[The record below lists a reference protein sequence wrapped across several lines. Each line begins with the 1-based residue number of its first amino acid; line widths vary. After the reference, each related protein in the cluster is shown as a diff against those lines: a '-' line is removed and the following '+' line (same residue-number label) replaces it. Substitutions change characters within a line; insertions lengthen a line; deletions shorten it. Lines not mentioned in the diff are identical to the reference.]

1 MRTQSVRNA
10 LRFPRATLY
19 AIGVSIDERR
29 QNVNTKTI
37 VILGGGVGG
46 LVVANELRHKLP
58 HEHKVVLVEKNPEH
72 AFAPSFLWL
81 MTGDRQPNRI
91 TKPVLSLA
99 RSGVEV
105 IQAEVKNI
113 DIANRSVITT
123 QRSLSYDY
131 LVVALGTELAP
142 EIIPGL
148 AEAAYSFYTFE
159 ETKRLQQ
166 ALTQFKEGTIA
177 VVVCSL
183 PYKCP
188 GAPHEGA
195 MLIADYF
202 RRRGL
207 RDKVIVH
214 LFTPEPQ
221 PMPVAGPQ
229 LGEAVKQMLASKGI
243 SFHPLHK
250 LTSVDVQKSRL
261 LFEGKEPV
269 TYDLLI
275 AIPPHR
281 APSLVREA
289 GLANEAGWVPVDRA
303 TLKTKFENIYAIGD
317 ITAIGI
323 PGRWKADVPM
333 MLPKAGIFA
342 HDQAEIVAQRIVD
355 EIKGIVPKAQFCGA
369 GYCML
374 EAGEGLAGFAY
385 GDFFAEPSPHLELRN
400 IGRAWHLGKVLF
412 EQWWLA
418 PFGIRKSVL
427 HTALRLGAKVLKIP
441 VSV

>member
-1 MRTQSVRNA
+1 VS
-10 LRFPRATLY
+10 AT
-19 AIGVSIDERR
+19 
-29 QNVNTKTI
+29 TI

-46 LVVANELRHKLP
+46 LVAANELRHRLP
-58 HEHKVVLVEKNPEH
+58 HEHKVILVEKNPEH

-81 MTGDRQPNRI
+81 MTGDRAPNKI
-91 TKPVLSLA
+91 TKPVLSLV
-99 RSGVEV
+99 RPGVDV
-105 IQAEVKNI
+105 IQAEVRNI
-113 DIANRSVITT
+113 DIANRSVTTT
-123 QRSLSYDY
+123 QCSLTYDY
-131 LVVALGTELAP
+131 LLVALGAELAP

-166 ALTQFKEGTIA
+166 ALTEFKEGTIA
-177 VVVCSL
+177 VVVSSL

-207 RDKVIVH
+207 RDKVSAH

-229 LGEAVKQMLASKGI
+229 LGEAVQQMMASKGI

-250 LTSVDVQKSRL
+250 LTSVDVQKNL
-261 LFEGKEPV
+261 LFFEGKEPV
-269 TYDLLI
+269 SYTLLI

-281 APSLVREA
+281 APSIVREA

-303 TLKTKFENIYAIGD
+303 TLKTQFESVFAIGD
-317 ITAIGI
+317 VTSISI
-323 PGRWKADVPM
+323 PGRWKPEVPM
-333 MLPKAGIFA
+333 MLPKAAVFA
-342 HDQAEIVAQRIVD
+342 HVQAEIVAKRIAD
-355 EIKGIVPKAQFCGA
+355 EVSGRTPTSEFCGT

-385 GDFFAEPSPHLELRN
+385 GDFFAEPSPHLEVRN
-400 IGRAWHLGKVLF
+400 LGRAWHLGKVMF
-412 EQWWLA
+412 EQWWLS
-418 PFGIRKSVL
+418 PFGIRQSVL
-427 HTALRLGAKVLKIP
+427 HTMLRLGAKVLKVP